1 MWIVLIW
8 KLVSVLS
15 QLWKKDT
22 GFQQENV
29 YYCKDKSQILR
40 KQH

>member
-1 MWIVLIW
+1 MGITE
-8 KLVSVLS
+8 SVDRTCGG
-15 QLWKKDT
+15 KKDAD
-22 GFQQENV
+22 FEQENV